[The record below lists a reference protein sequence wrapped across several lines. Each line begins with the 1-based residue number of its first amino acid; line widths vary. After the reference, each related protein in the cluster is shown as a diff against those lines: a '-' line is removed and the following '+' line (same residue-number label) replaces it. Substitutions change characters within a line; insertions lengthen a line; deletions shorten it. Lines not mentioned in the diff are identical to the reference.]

1 MSVVSTILRGVQDG
15 PGVGVVGSAA
25 DADRQAL
32 SGDRSDLPGRSPHG
46 ASASVSGEDLADRD
60 VLERLAQCFPSP
72 ATCWRVCSKRRGLWA
87 SVRWMARR
95 RSTGPKPLQTGPL
108 RRPNKGH
115 SNCGKGSKIMAQ
127 TNGDARPT
135 AATVCSST
143 EIIPVIADRAYNT
156 DNLRSQLRTVGWHL
170 VSPHRRLLEHYE
182 N

>member
-46 ASASVSGEDLADRD
+46 ASASVSGGDLADRD

-115 SNCGKGSKIMAQ
+115 KRRTQ
-127 TNGDARPT
+127 
-135 AATVCSST
+135 
-143 EIIPVIADRAYNT
+143 
-156 DNLRSQLRTVGWHL
+156 QLRQGLEDHGPDQRRCP
-170 VSPHRRLLEHYE
+170 SNSSHRLFLHRNNPRRRRSSLQH
-182 N
+182 